1 MAITIDGNGTIGGIT
16 VGGLPDSVL
25 TSNEFAAGAVN
36 TAALA
41 DNAITTAKITDG
53 AVTAAKTSVLLY
65 RLNAGLAGSNATGAQ
80 NWLGVGV
87 TLASNTVYDFEG
99 VVQLSKSAGT
109 TAHTVSLLFGGTAVL
124 NNIAYEVIGG
134 ANNGT
139 ASPIAGSN
147 NAVSQHVSSAAGA
160 VVTGSITTANYFV
173 NAYIRGTVSV
183 ATGGTFIPQY
193 SLSAAP
199 GGAYTAAQGSLL
211 KLTPIG
217 ASGSNSSIGTW
228 A

>member
-16 VGGLPDSVL
+16 VGGFPDAVL

-41 DNAITTAKITDG
+41 DNAITAAKIADG

-147 NAVSQHVSSAAGA
+147 NAVSQ
-160 VVTGSITTANYFV
+160 
-173 NAYIRGTVSV
+173 
-183 ATGGTFIPQY
+183 Q
-193 SLSAAP
+193 
-199 GGAYTAAQGSLL
+199 
-211 KLTPIG
+211 
-217 ASGSNSSIGTW
+217 
-228 A
+228 